1 MLSDGGGGKGG
12 YQVEKEAGE
21 QDGGG
26 DDDEGRWG
34 MRAGRGGQRGE
45 TVETKAGWPPPEHT
59 YSLQRRRESS

>member
-1 MLSDGGGGKGG
+1 MEKVDIKVKKKQESKMVVVMMTKGS
-12 YQVEKEAGE
+12 
-21 QDGGG
+21 
-26 DDDEGRWG
+26 RWR

>member
-1 MLSDGGGGKGG
+1 MKKKQESKMVVVMMTKGG
-12 YQVEKEAGE
+12 
-21 QDGGG
+21 
-26 DDDEGRWG
+26 RWR